1 MTAVAPILI
10 VARWTIIEA
19 VRRRMV
25 LVAALLSVAFV
36 ALFAVGFVLLYGM
49 AEQQMGTTQPG
60 AATGGGLLAIA
71 VVLTVLGLYAVQFL
85 AALLALFL
93 GVGSLSAEIDSGAL
107 HAVLA
112 RPISRTQ
119 YVLGRFGAF
128 AALLA
133 AYCVAMAGS
142 LLLVA
147 RLVAGYQALNPA
159 RTIALVVLEM
169 VVLLAVGTLGSTRLP
184 TLANG
189 VLMFS
194 LFGLAWLAGIVEYI
208 GGLAR
213 NETMVNLGTAISLV
227 FPSDAVWRGAS
238 FYAQPASF
246 LAVTGNV
253 GSQASLPFAANAP
266 MAGAMFGVGARLS
279 GVVHRLGPAR
289 LRPARPVTRA
299 GGWGSYSGGSGARCG
314 GNGATAATLGSGR
327 RVGTKG
333 REDRRAYEPTGSND
347 CRYPAIFPT
356 ALDPP
361 GDLPNHAR
369 GARVDVRPGP
379 AYGTGVRDR
388 RTSAD
393 RDGIRLPPSDAA
405 R

>member
-1 MTAVAPILI
+1 MTAVAPILT
-10 VARWTIIEA
+10 VARWTVTEA

-25 LVAALLSVAFV
+25 FVAALLSVAFV

-49 AEQQMGTTQPG
+49 AEQQVGTAPPG
-60 AATGGGLLAIA
+60 AATGSGLLAIA

-93 GVGSLSAEIDSGAL
+93 GVGSLSAEVDSGTL

-112 RPISRTQ
+112 RPVSRAQ
-119 YVLGRFGAF
+119 YVLGRFFAF
-128 AALLA
+128 AALLG
-133 AYCVAMAGS
+133 AYCVVMAGS

-147 RLVAGYQALNPA
+147 RVVAGYQALSPA
-159 RTIALVVLEM
+159 RTIALVVLEV

-253 GSQASLPFAANAP
+253 GAQASLPFAANAP
-266 MAGAMFGVGARLS
+266 MAGAMFGWALGYP
-279 GVVHRLGPAR
+279 VVCIALA
-289 LRPARPVTRA
+289 LLAF
-299 GGWGSYSGGSGARCG
+299 
-314 GNGATAATLGSGR
+314 GR
-327 RVGTKG
+327 R
-333 REDRRAYEPTGSND
+333 
-347 CRYPAIFPT
+347 
-356 ALDPP
+356 
-361 GDLPNHAR
+361 DL
-369 GARVDVRPGP
+369 
-379 AYGTGVRDR
+379 
-388 RTSAD
+388 
-393 RDGIRLPPSDAA
+393 
-405 R
+405 